1 MARNPKKELR
11 KEVEEMAYTVDGKTG
26 EVIAEKANVDEKA
39 LFRMMVEARMYG
51 YDVVTCEQ
59 VEMGDVIIWVE

>member
-1 MARNPKKELR
+1 
-11 KEVEEMAYTVDGKTG
+11 MAYTVEGKTG
-26 EVIAEKANVDEKA
+26 EVIAEREGASTKD

-51 YDVVTCEQ
+51 YDIVTCEQ